1 MSIWVEVHCDM
12 PLDKAAK
19 DCPIYVGGYPSSLGR
34 SMVVAHDNA
43 VAEAHRAGWVK
54 RSGEWF
60 CPACAKV
67 KV

>member
-1 MSIWVEVHCDM
+1 MSVWVEIHCDM

-19 DCPIYVGGYPSSLGR
+19 ECVAFDANYPGALAR
-34 SMVVAHDNA
+34 SVVPAHDA
-43 VAEAHRAGWVK
+43 AMSEAHKRGWSK

-67 KV
+67 KL